1 MQDAISI
8 VTSAMQGDIADANR
22 ISTNVANLGT
32 VGYRRTVAGT
42 GAAASHASGVE
53 RSFERSLNA
62 AANIAPAGD
71 SGVIDQRTG
80 AMISTSHALDLAVG
94 GAGYFEVMTSHG
106 PAYTRAGDFHVDAQ
120 GRLADSAGD
129 PVQGVDGDITLSSN
143 AVKID
148 LAGHVT
154 DNGRA
159 AGQVKLVSAS
169 GSAAVDSIGGGL
181 YSISSVGAAPTASH
195 VLQGYLENSNVDPM
209 NEMTS
214 LMVTMRH
221 FESMQKAALADDEMM
236 QSAIQKIGDV

>member
-42 GAAASHASGVE
+42 GVAASHASGVE

-80 AMISTSHALDLAVG
+80 AMISTNHALDLAVG
-94 GAGYFEVMTSHG
+94 GAGYFEVVTSHG

-181 YSISSVGAAPTASH
+181 YSH